1 MSACL
6 WYWAWRKLNS
16 SLMRSHVSD
25 TVNFSCPGG
34 GGGPCQCKTK
44 ARKNKKKN
52 VINMW
57 ENVNAQREKITI
69 ERVRSTLRGGKEKE
83 FSFFK
88 CIFDCDWHRHVT
100 SRVCCNQRARNDNS
114 PPRDAALVPGTFSA
128 SSCPT
133 WRPYTTRTKCK
144 NNSTARDQAIP
155 QHRRRRRNGRGRRER
170 GKGGGRLTGDESN
183 KKKNKSK
190 ALTVFTPQHSKTR
203 RSLIKT
209 QTKRRENHA
218 QTPTDLGVG
227 GNKTPFN
234 QPNTTATTP
243 TPIPLLDWSRA

>member
-183 KKKNKSK
+183 KKK
-190 ALTVFTPQHSKTR
+190 
-203 RSLIKT
+203 IKV
-209 QTKRRENHA
+209 K
-218 QTPTDLGVG
+218 L
-227 GNKTPFN
+227 
-234 QPNTTATTP
+234 
-243 TPIPLLDWSRA
+243 